1 MTPKGPRAAIYV
13 RLSRDRV
20 GETSTARQEA
30 DTRALAR
37 ARGFEVVEVFSDVD
51 LSAYKAGVVR
61 PAYEKMLAAARA
73 GELDAVVVWKVDRLA
88 RSLREFV
95 RVTEML
101 DKYGV
106 ALVSVNESLD
116 TSSPMGRAMLQIIG
130 VFAELESATISLR
143 TKNAKAHDAAHG
155 RPNGGGR
162 RPFGYTHQTFVELV
176 PEEVELL
183 HEAANRLL
191 AGASLRSIAADW
203 NARGIT
209 TTTGAPWSSANLGRT
224 LRGEHL
230 AGRRRHGGQIVEGE
244 WPAVFSAEE
253 HEAICL
259 AAGEH
264 REAKVARHLLTGFAR
279 CSLCGGS
286 MGAKT
291 TKRFGFQYACQA
303 SGCGRLAIKGATI
316 EKVISE
322 AVLLRLDNEALRAAL
337 AVKEDSAAT
346 RITADELAADRAA
359 LEQLSRDH
367 YVTRVVSREVFLAA
381 AGELEERIK
390 AGEARLNRQRPAKVL
405 ADAAPLRDRWERG
418 DVEFRRSVLAVV
430 VDKITIS
437 PALVRGRSVFDPGRV
452 DVRWKA

>member
-1 MTPKGPRAAIYV
+1 MTSKGPRAAIYV

-30 DTRALAR
+30 DTRSLAQ
-37 ARGFEVVEVFSDVD
+37 ARGFEVVELFSDVD

-143 TKNAKAHDAAHG
+143 TKNAKAHDAARG

-162 RPFGYTHQTFVELV
+162 RPFGYTTQTFEELV

-183 HEAANRLL
+183 HEAAGRVLT
-191 AGASLRSIAADW
+191 GESMRSIAADW
-203 NARGIT
+203 TARGVT
-209 TTTGAPWSSANLGRT
+209 TTTGAPWNSANLGRT

-230 AGRRRHGGQIVEGE
+230 AGRRRHGGQVVDGD
-244 WPAVFSAEE
+244 WPAVFTADE
-253 HEAICL
+253 HEALRL
-259 AAGEH
+259 AAGEY

-286 MGAKT
+286 MGGKT
-291 TKRFGFQYACQA
+291 TRRFGFQYACQVT
-303 SGCGRLAIKGATI
+303 GCGRLTVKGSTLEA
-316 EKVISE
+316 VISE
-322 AVLLRLDNEALRAAL
+322 AVLVRLDNEGLRAAL
-337 AVKEDSAAT
+337 AAKEDSATT
-346 RITADELAADRAA
+346 RRTADELADDRAA

-381 AGELEERIK
+381 AGELEDRIK
-390 AGEARLNRQRPAKVL
+390 TAEARLTRQRPTKVL
-405 ADAAPLRDRWERG
+405 ADAAPLRDRWESG

-430 VDKITIS
+430 VDKIAIL
-437 PALVRGRSVFDPGRV
+437 PALVRGRSVFDPERV
-452 DVRWKA
+452 DVTWRV

>member
-30 DTRALAR
+30 DTRALSQ
-37 ARGFEVVEVFSDVD
+37 ARGFDVVEVFSDVD

-101 DKYGV
+101 DKFGV

-162 RPFGYTHQTFVELV
+162 RAFGYTTQTFDELV

-183 HEAANRLL
+183 REAAERVL
-191 AGASLRSIAADW
+191 AGDSLRSVAADW
-203 NARGIT
+203 NARGLT
-209 TTTGAPWSSANLGRT
+209 TVTGAAWTSSNLGRT
-224 LRGEHL
+224 LRSEHL
-230 AGRRRHGGQIVEGE
+230 AGRRRHGGQVVDGE
-244 WPAVFSAEE
+244 WPVVFSAEE
-253 HEAICL
+253 HEALRL

-264 REAKVARHLLTGFAR
+264 RDAAVARHLLTGLLRCGPCGAR
-279 CSLCGGS
+279 
-286 MGAKT
+286 MRAKT
-291 TKRFGFQYACQA
+291 TRRFGFQYACQVA
-303 SGCGRLAIKGATI
+303 GCSRVTVKGSTL
-316 EKVISE
+316 EDVIAE
-322 AVLLRLDNEALRAAL
+322 AVLLRLDSQELRAAL

-346 RITADELAADRAA
+346 RRLADELADDRAA

-367 YVTRVVSREVFLAA
+367 YVTRVVSRDVFLAA
-381 AGELEERIK
+381 AGELEERIRTAEERLSRQQP
-390 AGEARLNRQRPAKVL
+390 AGLPEGT
-405 ADAAPLRDRWERG
+405 PLRDGWHTG
-418 DVEFRRSVLAVV
+418 GLEFRRAVLSAVV
-430 VDKITIS
+430 EKISIA
-437 PALVRGRSVFDPGRV
+437 PATVRGRSTFDPERV
-452 DVRWKA
+452 DVTWRV

>member
-30 DTRALAR
+30 DTRALAQ

-51 LSAYKAGVVR
+51 LSAYKEGIVR
-61 PAYEKMLAAARA
+61 PAYESMLAAARA

-101 DKYGV
+101 DKFGV

-162 RPFGYTHQTFVELV
+162 RPFGYTSQTFEELV

-183 HEAANRLL
+183 HEAAGRLL
-191 AGASLRSIAADW
+191 SGDSMRSIAADW
-203 NARGIT
+203 TARGLT
-209 TTTGAPWSSANLGRT
+209 TTTGAAWSSSNLGRM
-224 LRGEHL
+224 LRSDHL
-230 AGRRRHGGQIVEGE
+230 AGRRRHGGQVVDGK
-244 WPAVFSAEE
+244 WPAVFAPEQHEE
-253 HEAICL
+253 IRL

-264 REAKVARHLLTGFAR
+264 REAKVARHLLTGLAR
-279 CSLCGGS
+279 CSLCGGN
-286 MGAKT
+286 MRGKT
-291 TKRFGFQYACQA
+291 TRRFGFQYACQA
-303 SGCGRLAIKGATI
+303 AACGRLIIKGSTL
-316 EKVISE
+316 EEVISD
-322 AVLLRLDNEALRAAL
+322 AVLLRLDSEELRLAL
-337 AVKEDSAAT
+337 AVKDDTAAT
-346 RITADELAADRAA
+346 RRIADELAADRAA
-359 LEQLSRDH
+359 LEQLSKDH
-367 YVTRVVSREVFLAA
+367 YVTRVVSREIFLAS
-381 AGELEERIK
+381 AGELESRI
-390 AGEARLNRQRPAKVL
+390 AAAEGRLARHQGPGRLPEG
-405 ADAAPLRDRWERG
+405 APLREAWGAG
-418 DVEFRRSVLAVV
+418 DVEFRREILAAV

-437 PALVRGRSVFDPGRV
+437 PTAVRGRSSFDPDRV
-452 DVRWKA
+452 NVVWRA

>member
-30 DTRALAR
+30 DTRALAQ

-51 LSAYKAGVVR
+51 LSAYKEGVVR

-73 GELDAVVVWKVDRLA
+73 GDLDAVVVWKVDRLA

-162 RPFGYTHQTFVELV
+162 RPFGYTTQTFDELV
-176 PEEVELL
+176 PEEAELL
-183 HEAANRLL
+183 HEAAGRLL
-191 AGASLRSIAADW
+191 AGESMRSIAADW
-203 NARGIT
+203 NARGIKT
-209 TTTGAPWSSANLGRT
+209 TSGAAWNSPNLGRT

-230 AGRRRHGGQIVEGE
+230 VGRRRHGGQVVDGT
-244 WPAVFSAEE
+244 WPAVFSEE
-253 HEAICL
+253 QHEAIRL

-264 REAKVARHLLTGFAR
+264 RAAKVQRHLLTGFAR
-279 CSLCGGS
+279 CAVCGSNMRG
-286 MGAKT
+286 KT
-291 TKRFGFQYACQA
+291 TRRYGFQYACPTQ
-303 SGCGRLAIKGATI
+303 GCGRVTVRGDKL
-316 EKVISE
+316 EEVIGE
-322 AVLLRLDNEALRAAL
+322 AVLLRLDSEELRAAL
-337 AVKEDSAAT
+337 AVRGDTEAV
-346 RITADELAADRAA
+346 RRLADQLADDRLA

-367 YVTRVVSREVFLAA
+367 YVTRVVSRDVFLAA
-381 AGELEERIK
+381 AGDLEQRIQTAEGRLSRQAP
-390 AGEARLNRQRPAKVL
+390 AGLPEGT
-405 ADAAPLRDRWERG
+405 PLRDGWRSG
-418 DVEFRRSVLAVV
+418 DLEFRRAVLSTV
-430 VDKITIS
+430 VDKITVS
-437 PALVRGRSVFDPGRV
+437 PAAVRGRASFDSDRV
-452 DVRWKA
+452 AVAWRV